1 MYYFFLFIIPILISF
16 FTIYIAKDSKIVNY
30 ILKFLIYFSILL
42 FTYIIILGLVTKT
55 TMLSSYFE
63 NFDKYP
69 SLILS
74 EFFMETLFN
83 VIIPIGILLILI
95 KIFNKIFKG

>member
-74 EFFMETLFN
+74 EFFMEILFN

-95 KIFNKIFKG
+95 KICNYLGR

>member
-16 FTIYIAKDSKIVNY
+16 FAIFFTKDSNFVNHV
-30 ILKFLIYFSILL
+30 LKFLMCFSTLF

-74 EFFMETLFN
+74 EFFMKILFN
-83 VIIPIGILLILI
+83 VIIPIGILLVLI
-95 KIFNKIFKG
+95 KIFNKIFKS